1 MQQDQIQDPNA
12 LFVWNISI
20 ALANLACAPLV
31 RAAQI
36 RQVRKDHSSK
46 GWRPL
51 AGVLSDSEG
60 LLAGWR
66 GYLARGITYVISDLY
81 NSQFSN
87 FNRFE
92 YPPSILLFAPVTSLL
107 LAPFY
112 TIQINRTC
120 DVGVPLSSVS
130 ARERESGETKSDKV
144 VQKYDGFWDTFC
156 QIYETKGISGFYTGF
171 APTTVKLLLVDCHL
185 LAWLAISNA
194 MGESDLGHILLS
206 GGFVITRELITY
218 PLDLVANLQMLDYEN
233 ENLSF
238 LERVQKITDEDG
250 IGGLYHGFFSY
261 DYLVGGWVETPLTTL
276 IAFALTVIG
285 EVSS

>member
-1 MQQDQIQDPNA
+1 MQQEMQDPNA
-12 LFVWNISI
+12 MLVWNISM
-20 ALANLACAPLV
+20 ALANVACAPLV
-31 RAAQI
+31 RASQI
-36 RQVRKDHSSK
+36 RAVRKDLSSK

-51 AGVLSDSEG
+51 AGVLSDQEG

-66 GYLARGITYVISDLY
+66 GYLARGITFIVSDLY
-81 NSQFSN
+81 NSQFVN

-92 YPPSILLFAPVTSLL
+92 NPWTIFLFAPLTSLVL
-107 LAPFY
+107 TPFY
-112 TIQINRTC
+112 NVQINRTC

-156 QIYETKGISGFYTGF
+156 QIYETKGISGLYSGF
-171 APTTVKLLLVDCHL
+171 TASTVKLILVDCHL
-185 LAWLAISNA
+185 LAWLAVSNA
-194 MGESDLGHILLS
+194 IGDSDLGNILLS
-206 GGFVITRELITY
+206 GGFIATRELITY
-218 PLDLVANLQMLDYEN
+218 PLDLVTHLQMLDSEN

-238 LERVQKITDEDG
+238 TERVQKTVEEDG
-250 IGGLYHGFFSY
+250 VSGLYHGFLSY
-261 DYLVGGWVETPLTTL
+261 DNLVGGWVETPLTTL